1 MSSRR
6 RCATYGGGLALSV
19 ASAVGWA
26 GGKLMERAART
37 ISEPP
42 TTESL
47 LAGLWTIKGDTLGGL
62 TPPLTF
68 VQNEPP
74 ARLTCWFNL
83 TIAQRTWVSPD
94 GFKLSCRDELR

>member
-6 RCATYGGGLALSV
+6 RCGTT
-19 ASAVGWA
+19 AVGWRSA
-26 GGKLMERAART
+26 WGPPWGGPAGKLLERAAGA

-68 VQNEPP
+68 VKDEPP

-83 TIAQRTWVSPD
+83 TLARQTWVSPD
-94 GFKLSCRDELR
+94 GFRLNCRDGRR